1 MRRLWNEKPKLPLS
15 FDAFLKLASKWNN
28 NDELILKELSKKSMH
43 YNKEKNQPGKCFK
56 DPNKHWQIPKY

>member
-56 DPNKHWQIPKY
+56 DPNKHW